1 MESSFASLHDHFPD
15 GFFMQRHRPV
25 IMPETHSHGHIEV
38 LLPVGCSLTYHTQT
52 GLYRA
57 EPDKLSV
64 LWGHIPHR
72 VTKIEGAGE
81 ILIANIPLAELLS
94 WSMPETFLGELLTGK
109 LVSAN
114 ACDPLYQSLF
124 ERWIE
129 DLNSDDTN
137 RCSIARVEIQ
147 LSLRRQ
153 SLMGWHA
160 RKLQSLQEEN
170 KPSIEQQSQMIS
182 SRQSSRVIAMIR
194 FIAENFTQPID
205 IAQIATAGGVSKG
218 HAMGIFK
225 KMLGTNINRFL
236 TQLRLHHAKSALSD
250 TDDKILTIALD
261 SGFGSL
267 SRFYEVFLSE
277 TGHTPQSFRK
287 SQHQAKN

>member
-1 MESSFASLHDHFPD
+1 MESPFAPLHDHFPD

-38 LLPVGCSLTYHTQT
+38 LLPVGCHLTYHTQT
-52 GLYRA
+52 GLYLA
-57 EPDKLSV
+57 KSNKMSV

-72 VTKIEGAGE
+72 VTKVDGDGE
-81 ILIANIPLAELLS
+81 ILIANLPLAELLS
-94 WSMPETFLGELLTGK
+94 WSMPETFLSELLTGK
-109 LVSAN
+109 LVSATSS
-114 ACDPLYQSLF
+114 DPLNQSLF
-124 ERWIE
+124 ERWI
-129 DLNSDDTN
+129 DDIESN
-137 RCSIARVEIQ
+137 DIKRSSISRMEIQ

-153 SLMGWHA
+153 SLLGWNA
-160 RKLQSLQEEN
+160 QKMRDPKQEQ
-170 KPSIEQQSQMIS
+170 IITTDQQNQIIS

-225 KMLGTNINRFL
+225 KMLGMNIIRFL

-287 SQHQAKN
+287 LQHQAKH

>member
-1 MESSFASLHDHFPD
+1 MESPFASLHDHFPD
-15 GFFMQRHRPV
+15 GFFMQRHRPI

-52 GLYRA
+52 GLYQA
-57 EPDKLSV
+57 EANKLSV

-72 VTKIEGAGE
+72 VTKVEGDGE
-81 ILIANIPLAELLS
+81 ILIANLPLAELLS
-94 WSMPETFLGELLTGK
+94 WSMPETFLSELLTGK
-109 LVSAN
+109 LVSAKSS
-114 ACDPLYQSLF
+114 DPLNQSLF
-124 ERWIE
+124 ERWID
-129 DLNSDDTN
+129 DLNSNDLQ
-137 RCSIARVEIQ
+137 RSSISRMEIQ

-153 SLMGWHA
+153 SLTGWHA
-160 RKLQSLQEEN
+160 KKIKDPNQE
-170 KPSIEQQSQMIS
+170 KRLSPDQQTPMIS
-182 SRQSSRVIAMIR
+182 SRQSSRVISMIR

-205 IAQIATAGGVSKG
+205 IGQIATAGGVSKG

-267 SRFYEVFLSE
+267 SRFYEVFLAE

-287 SQHQAKN
+287 LQHQAKD

>member
-1 MESSFASLHDHFPD
+1 MESPFASLHDHFPD

-38 LLPVGCSLTYHTQT
+38 LLPVGCHLTYHTQT
-52 GLYRA
+52 GLYLA
-57 EPDKLSV
+57 ESNKMSV

-72 VTKIEGAGE
+72 VTKVDGDGE
-81 ILIANIPLAELLS
+81 ILIANLPLAELLS

-109 LVSAN
+109 LVSATSS
-114 ACDPLYQSLF
+114 DPLNQSLF
-124 ERWIE
+124 ERWI
-129 DLNSDDTN
+129 DDIESN
-137 RCSIARVEIQ
+137 DIKRSSISRMEIQ

-153 SLMGWHA
+153 SLLGWNA
-160 RKLQSLQEEN
+160 QKMRDPKQEQ
-170 KPSIEQQSQMIS
+170 IITTDQQNQIIS
-182 SRQSSRVIAMIR
+182 GRQSSRVIAMIR

-225 KMLGTNINRFL
+225 KMLGMNIIRFL

-287 SQHQAKN
+287 LQHQAKH